1 MHPLKVIHFYK
12 VVSLKT
18 SLAQKFVA
26 INLIPFLLGSV
37 VGYRKTSQMLL
48 SIFRN
53 CKVTVN
59 VQIRRR
65 IVINYMDNICLIKI
79 TI

>member
-59 VQIRRR
+59 VK
-65 IVINYMDNICLIKI
+65 LGEELLSI
-79 TI
+79 TWTTFV